1 MNCSV
6 RSSSVGCGEG
16 FVDVVRWGGSSRGG
30 EGFVDVVR
38 WGGSSGGGEGFVDV
52 VRWGGS
58 SRGGEGDEF
67 SWWMMEMVVAE
78 EGAESK
84 EFLKGVRLISNDSKL
99 SESEVQVIY
108 ELVQLWIEL
117 RWWDGEMDG
126 WGRESIEMGLF
137 VCMLGGT
144 WLVEIEIDDCGG
156 NGNES
161 LESDE
166 SREITSEIDFF
177 GWSWTWSFGSVDGL
191 DGVSM
196 GRLIGVEMDR
206 GFCSSLA
213 GRLIGEETDGA
224 FFSSLIGLI
233 GDDETDGAFFSSL
246 VDLIGDEEA
255 DGAFFSSFAGLTDD
269 ETDWL
274 SLFSF
279 AGRLAGLR
287 DANLFLYFV
296 LFSFWKVV
304 SIKWIKLAFSAEQ
317 FAPSI
322 EMIESVEV
330 RESE

>member
-6 RSSSVGCGEG
+6 RSSSAGCGEG
-16 FVDVVRWGGSSRGG
+16 FVDVVRWEGSSRGG

-38 WGGSSGGGEGFVDV
+38 WGGSSG
-52 VRWGGS
+52 
-58 SRGGEGDEF
+58 GGEGDEF

-84 EFLKGVRLISNDSKL
+84 EFLKGVKLISNDSKL

-126 WGRESIEMGLF
+126 WGSEFMEMGLF

-144 WLVEIEIDDCGG
+144 WLVEIETDDCGG

-196 GRLIGVEMDR
+196 GRLIGVEMDG

-213 GRLIGEETDGA
+213 GRLIGDDETDGG

-233 GDDETDGAFFSSL
+233 GDKETDGT
-246 VDLIGDEEA
+246 
-255 DGAFFSSFAGLTDD
+255 FFSSFAGLTDD

>member
-6 RSSSVGCGEG
+6 RSSSAGCGEG
-16 FVDVVRWGGSSRGG
+16 FVDVVRW
-30 EGFVDVVR
+30 E
-38 WGGSSGGGEGFVDV
+38 E
-52 VRWGGS
+52 S

-126 WGRESIEMGLF
+126 WGSEFMEMGLF

-144 WLVEIEIDDCGG
+144 WLVEIETDDCGG

-196 GRLIGVEMDR
+196 GRLIGVEMDG

-213 GRLIGEETDGA
+213 GRLIGDDETDGA

-233 GDDETDGAFFSSL
+233 GDEEADGAFFSSL
-246 VDLIGDEEA
+246 IGLIGDEEA
-255 DGAFFSSFAGLTDD
+255 DGIFFSSFAGLTDD

-296 LFSFWKVV
+296 LFSLWKVV

>member
-1 MNCSV
+1 
-6 RSSSVGCGEG
+6 
-16 FVDVVRWGGSSRGG
+16 
-30 EGFVDVVR
+30 
-38 WGGSSGGGEGFVDV
+38 
-52 VRWGGS
+52 
-58 SRGGEGDEF
+58 
-67 SWWMMEMVVAE
+67 MEMVVAE

-84 EFLKGVRLISNDSKL
+84 EFLKGVKLISNDSKL

-117 RWWDGEMDG
+117 RGWDGEMDG

-156 NGNES
+156 NGNE
-161 LESDE
+161 LHESDE

-196 GRLIGVEMDR
+196 GRLIGVEMDG

-213 GRLIGEETDGA
+213 GRLIGEETDGD

-233 GDDETDGAFFSSL
+233 GDDETDGIFFSSL
-246 VDLIGDEEA
+246 VGLIGDDET
-255 DGAFFSSFAGLTDD
+255 DGIFFSSFAGLTDD

-279 AGRLAGLR
+279 AGRLAGLW

>member
-6 RSSSVGCGEG
+6 RSSSAGCGEG
-16 FVDVVRWGGSSRGG
+16 FVDVVRW
-30 EGFVDVVR
+30 E
-38 WGGSSGGGEGFVDV
+38 GSSGGGEGFVDV

-84 EFLKGVRLISNDSKL
+84 EFLKGVKLISNDSKL

-117 RWWDGEMDG
+117 RGWDGEMDG
-126 WGRESIEMGLF
+126 WGSEFMEMGLF

-144 WLVEIEIDDCGG
+144 WLVEIETDDCGG

-206 GFCSSLA
+206 GFCSLLA
-213 GRLIGEETDGA
+213 GRLIGDDETDGA

-233 GDDETDGAFFSSL
+233 GD
-246 VDLIGDEEA
+246 EEA
-255 DGAFFSSFAGLTDD
+255 DGIFFSSFAGLTDD

-296 LFSFWKVV
+296 LFSLWKVV